1 MPGSTKNNNKIYLQF
16 SKKQIYNRRTI
27 PKLDKNGKPYTL
39 VNVGLPITS
48 KYFGCYITVNINK
61 IKESPL
67 NNKMASTDLFED
79 AVLSIYYYIKETE
92 GEKRKTL
99 LEKYKKDGF
108 EEHKTLK
115 NVLIKQISTSE
126 LKEEFDSWRTSK
138 QEENEL
144 EERDIC
150 DEY

>member
-39 VNVGLPITS
+39 VNVGLPVTS
-48 KYFGCYITVNINK
+48 QYFGCYITVNVNK

-67 NNKMASTDLFED
+67 NSKMASTDLFED

-92 GEKRKTL
+92 GEKRKNL
-99 LEKYKKDGF
+99 LEKYKQDGF
-108 EEHKTLK
+108 EEHKTLQ
-115 NVLIKQISTSE
+115 NVLIKQISTLE
-126 LKEEFDSWRTSK
+126 LKKEFDSWRTSK

-144 EERDIC
+144 EEPEFC
-150 DEY
+150 